1 MNSNFSFNP
10 SLSANIPS
18 RLQNLDQWLVWKS
31 QPRIGLQNKFTKV
44 PYNLR
49 TALPSDATSADTWAT
64 FGQVVQATGYD
75 GIGFAINQPIG
86 LLLIDLDDCIV
97 DGVVQ
102 AWAEEL
108 IQICDTYT
116 EYSPSGL
123 GFHLILQGEKLVA
136 KTRFHNK
143 QVEIYDSG
151 RYLTITGDVYQE
163 QKEINDS
170 TAELLFQYLDQI
182 SPAESVVKAQPSIVS
197 NPTEVN
203 LPLDR
208 AILAKIQTHPEYN
221 QEWNDLSERD
231 ACLAGLTNFYTG
243 NSFDQTER
251 ILLST
256 EFCRDKWSQLRQHPT
271 IEDQKITFL
280 RYQIKQN
287 PSHNN
292 LFEGQIFPLYR
303 DKYELH
309 QLLLPRFTDWFQS
322 EERRI
327 DVVAVTPGGGKTYS
341 ATQALV
347 ECCRQDPSFVAILA
361 QNTNQRVLEEQQSI
375 KDNFDYQALV
385 IQGRNPTEGS
395 NGYCANY
402 AEAKR
407 IGQAR
412 LSTSEMLCKS
422 ACHLRDQCLESGYLS
437 QFNRRSQLYIAP
449 YESAIHWTTHHQAP
463 NVIVFDENPMRPTAI
478 KQKLTLDDL
487 IQYQQDINQ
496 LSNQHHGYALKL
508 IEALKTL
515 ISQHRQIES
524 NRSFKRG
531 NQVIEMFQQ
540 ALDQDLRSL
549 QQQEHQWIDQLNS
562 CSRMIQISNSPSL
575 LVSQTVIDIFSAL
588 TFPSLGTEITL
599 KKKKTDSRS
608 YDCCLQLNRFNDYI
622 HQMPGEVN
630 LMVLDAYAE
639 ESTFARLFN
648 QQPFQ
653 YHRYDIEIDL
663 HVTHI
668 TRNTNKSH
676 FRQMN
681 DQEIEGI
688 FLKFFQ
694 QFKPESLLIYTY
706 KQQVERI
713 ERIVD
718 NIKPDVEV
726 AYSWFYRDRGSNQYK
741 DYQSVM
747 IFGSAYPD
755 TDELISELNPQYI
768 KPVSDYKKDRVY
780 QDSRLRQGIIQKQ
793 HHEIKQCIFR
803 VRPTDNARK
812 AYLFCSNFEI
822 DGLKVDQKIN
832 YQEWTG
838 ESLSVERRED
848 YEIYR
853 QLIRGVVEEI
863 GFYAT
868 HFQLNP
874 ELMGQLVDDHDLRDK
889 MEHLIQHSQYGK
901 SFVKLNGEK
910 VRKDL
915 NQIIEKLQLT
925 ESRMHIYRNWQY
937 ETWIKIYSSN
947 PNELKTL
954 ELSNY
959 RIY

>member
-1 MNSNFSFNP
+1 MNSNSVHS
-10 SLSANIPS
+10 SLSANTPA
-18 RLQNLDQWLVWKS
+18 RLKNIHQWLVWKS
-31 QPRIGLQNKFTKV
+31 QPRIGQENKFTKV

-49 TALPSDATSADTWAT
+49 TALPSDPKSADTWAT
-64 FGQVVQATGYD
+64 FDQVIQATGYD

-86 LLLIDLDDCIV
+86 LLLIDLDNCIV

-116 EYSPSGL
+116 EYSPSGRGL
-123 GFHLILQGEKLVA
+123 HLILEGEKLVD
-136 KTRFHNK
+136 KTRFHHN
-143 QVEIYDSG
+143 QIEIYDSK
-151 RYLTITGDVYQE
+151 RFLTITGEVYQD

-170 TAELLFQYLDQI
+170 TTDLLFQYLQEI
-182 SPAESVVKAQPSIVS
+182 SPSESVVKAQPSIVF
-197 NPTEVN
+197 NRTEVN

-208 AILAKIQTHPEYN
+208 AILAKIQTHPEYS
-221 QEWNDLSERD
+221 QEWSDLSERD

-243 NSFDQTER
+243 NNFGQTEQ
-251 ILLST
+251 ILLAT
-256 EFCRDKWSQLRQHPT
+256 EFCRDKWSQLRLHPS

-280 RYQIKQN
+280 RYQIEQN

-292 LFEGQIFPLYR
+292 LFEGGIFPLYR
-303 DKYELH
+303 DKHELH
-309 QLLLPRFTDWFQS
+309 QLLLPRFKEWFQS
-322 EERRI
+322 EDRRI

-347 ECCRQDPSFVAILA
+347 ECCREDPSFVGILA

-375 KDNFDYQALV
+375 RDNFGYQALV
-385 IQGRNPTEGS
+385 LQGRNPTEGS

-402 AEAKR
+402 AEAER
-407 IGQAR
+407 IGQAG
-412 LSTSEMLCKS
+412 LSTSEILCQS
-422 ACHLRDQCLESGYLS
+422 ACPLRDQCLESGYLS
-437 QFNRRSQLYIAP
+437 QLNRRSQLYIAP
-449 YESAIHWTTHHQAP
+449 YESAIHWAKHHQAP

-487 IQYQQDINQ
+487 LQYKQDINQ
-496 LSNQHHGYALKL
+496 LSNQHYEHVIKFIDALKVL
-508 IEALKTL
+508 ID
-515 ISQHRQIES
+515 QHRQIES

-531 NQVIEMFQQ
+531 NQVVELFQQ
-540 ALDQDLRSL
+540 ALDQHLRSL
-549 QQQEHQWIDQLNS
+549 QEQEHEWIDQLNS

-575 LVSQTVIDIFSAL
+575 LVSQTVIDVFSAL
-588 TFPSLGTEITL
+588 TFSSLGTEITL
-599 KKKKTDSRS
+599 EKKKVGSRS

-622 HQMPGEVN
+622 HQMPDEVN

-663 HVTHI
+663 HITHI
-668 TRNTNKSH
+668 TRNTNKASL
-676 FRQMN
+676 RQME
-681 DQEIEGI
+681 DQEIERI
-688 FLKFFQ
+688 LIKIFQ
-694 QFKPESLLIYTY
+694 QFNPESLLIYTY
-706 KQQVERI
+706 KQEVERI
-713 ERIVD
+713 KGIVQQ
-718 NIKPDVEV
+718 IKPGIEVEF
-726 AYSWFYRDRGSNQYK
+726 SWFYRDRGSNQYK
-741 DYQSVM
+741 GYQSVM
-747 IFGSAYPD
+747 IFGSACPD
-755 TDELISELNPQYI
+755 TDELISELNSQYVQPI
-768 KPVSDYKKDRVY
+768 SDYKENGVY
-780 QDSRLRQGIIQKQ
+780 QDYRLRQGIIEKQ

-803 VRPTDNARK
+803 VRPTDNPRK
-812 AYLFCSNFEI
+812 AYLFFSNFEI
-822 DGLKVDQKIN
+822 DGLQVDQKIN

-838 ESLSVERRED
+838 ESLSAERRED
-848 YEIYR
+848 YQIYY
-853 QLIRGVVEEI
+853 QLIKGVVEEI

-868 HFQLNP
+868 HFQSNP
-874 ELMGQLVDDHDLRDK
+874 ELMRQLVEDHDLRDK

-910 VRKDL
+910 IRKDL
-915 NQIIEKLQLT
+915 KQIIEKLELT
-925 ESRMHIYRNWQY
+925 ESRMQVYRNWQY

-947 PNELKTL
+947 PTKLKKL